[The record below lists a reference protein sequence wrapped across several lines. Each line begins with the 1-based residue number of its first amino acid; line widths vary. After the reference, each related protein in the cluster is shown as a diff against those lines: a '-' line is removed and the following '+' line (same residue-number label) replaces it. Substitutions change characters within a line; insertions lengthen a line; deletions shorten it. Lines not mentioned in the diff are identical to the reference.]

1 VQPAGAENL
10 IPSAGPAFVSCTGRA
25 VSVRRSGA
33 PPAGT
38 GWPGP
43 RLRLRQADATILIVG
58 AGCWPSASRAIA
70 AVAGRGIKAV
80 VSAELDD
87 FLRYNLIK
95 TGIVPAHVD
104 RETVAALQALVESHP
119 GILLTVDIGRREV
132 RAYGDLATRFG
143 IDDGAEDMARRLQ
156 MAQRLLGSAGLG
168 AGTRIRLQRRLIA
181 ICDAMKSPRADP
193 ARGAWRLDLLL
204 ADIARSCETARTG
217 AARSRRGA
225 SAARNYPFP

>member
-1 VQPAGAENL
+1 VHPAGAENL
-10 IPSAGPAFVSCTGRA
+10 IPSAGPALVSCTGRA

-33 PPAGT
+33 PPAGA
-38 GWPGP
+38 GWPGS
-43 RLRLRQADATILIVG
+43 RLRPRQAEATILIAG
-58 AGCWPSASRAIA
+58 PGCWPSASRAIA
-70 AVAGRGIKAV
+70 AVAGRGFKAV

-95 TGIVPAHVD
+95 TGIVPARVD
-104 RETVAALQALVESHP
+104 RETVAALHALVESDP

-156 MAQRLLGSAGLG
+156 MAQRLLGSAGLA

-181 ICDAMKSPRADP
+181 ICDAMKSPAADT

-204 ADIARSCETARTG
+204 ADLARSCEAGQDGSG
-217 AARSRRGA
+217 AVAAGGQRR
-225 SAARNYPFP
+225 